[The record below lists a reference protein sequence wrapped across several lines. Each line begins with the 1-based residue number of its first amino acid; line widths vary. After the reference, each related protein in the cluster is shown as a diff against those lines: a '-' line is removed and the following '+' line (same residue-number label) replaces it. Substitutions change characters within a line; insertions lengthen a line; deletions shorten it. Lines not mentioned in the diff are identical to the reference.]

1 MKIFIAALLILST
14 TFISIGASA
23 AFFYVNIP
31 TGQGL
36 RGGDELLSSNGKYSL
51 TLQPG
56 DGNLVVYRRYDMK
69 PLWASH
75 AFGGQV
81 AVVQSDGNFVVF
93 ADGVNMDGAIWHTH
107 TYTPNIGNVQLTLT
121 DTGGLKLTN
130 NGTVTWS
137 TQGEAACDGAGYRS
151 YPICIDY
158 SGHLRSTLWPG
169 CSSVDAA
176 DNARQE
182 YPYATVRLDYC
193 Y

>member
-14 TFISIGASA
+14 TYKSIGASA
-23 AFFYVNIP
+23 AIFYLNIP
-31 TGQGL
+31 TGQAL
-36 RGGDELLSSNGKYSL
+36 RRGDELISSNGKYSL

-137 TQGEAACDGAGYRS
+137 TLGEKACDGAGYTL
-151 YPICIDY
+151 YPLCINLY
-158 SGHLRSTLWPG
+158 GSRYFTSWPG
-169 CSSVDAA
+169 CSWDEAA

-182 YPYATVRLDYC
+182 YPSATVSSGDCR
-193 Y
+193 